1 MKNLCKQKFAF
12 QQKLYLKQ
20 LKYRVQHFFF
30 LFEEKEKAIVFGES
44 SNDSHCERLRKENDK
59 SDSAPANAGFITC
72 ILYLYKL

>member
-1 MKNLCKQKFAF
+1 
-12 QQKLYLKQ
+12 
-20 LKYRVQHFFF
+20 